1 MRRAASTPSRPYTPD
16 PFFIGSTETDHA
28 VIDCY
33 QVIIGRIIL
42 RWKSKHDD
50 VVHEEAFWRP
60 AHATSEQMRS
70 IMMEKIQKINELAQ
84 DAEGAFKAKHRR
96 RPYRDVGGFDS
107 RRLHHEPS
115 EVTP

>member
-50 VVHEEAFWRP
+50 VVHEEEFWRP

-70 IMMEKIQKINELAQ
+70 IMMEKIQKINAMAQ
-84 DAEGAFKAKHRR
+84 DAEGAVKAHTDWTLH
-96 RPYRDVGGFDS
+96 PTAGGFDS